1 MKKLKIAILSF
12 PGNNCEVESLRS
24 IKRCGM
30 EAVFFKWN
38 GSHKKLSDVD
48 GYFIPGGFSYEDR
61 GRAGMVAA
69 RDPLLAFLFEEAE
82 KGKVIIGNCNGAQV
96 LVESGLIPLNKG
108 LRMSLARNVVDNEA
122 VGFLNEWIWITPT
135 CARDRCATSDWEGA
149 MQLPIA
155 HGEGRFVTKD
165 KDVIEELKRNDQIA
179 FSYCDS
185 EGNVSDE
192 APICPNGSMFG
203 AAGICNKEGN
213 VVALMPHPERTI
225 AGDPYFISM
234 KNWIEEKRS
243 ITRASLFTVSTDEL
257 RPADEENKSN
267 LNGMKLTDLEKR
279 DVEIFIDTIIVNN
292 EERTVEQA
300 AKRIASDIKI
310 KQSKYFSSKEM
321 EPQQVLSILSLF
333 NPNKEI
339 AYIKRGQKVTKWN
352 PDKKKEEVTQSPL
365 EKGITI
371 IRRDVPD
378 TGAGILGKGAISG
391 ICYVLGNIK
400 EQDLYTIKLLE
411 VFSNPHSST
420 LSILR

>member
-1 MKKLKIAILSF
+1 MIKIAIPSF

-38 GSHKKLSDVD
+38 DSHEKLEDID

-69 RDPLLAFLFEEAE
+69 RDPLLAFLAEEAS

-96 LVESGLIPLNKG
+96 LVESGLIPLDKG
-108 LRMSLARNVVDNEA
+108 LRMSLARNVVDNES

-135 CARDRCATSDWEGA
+135 CAQDRCATSNWEGA

-155 HGEGRFVTKD
+155 HGEGRFTTRD
-165 KDVIEELKRNDQIA
+165 KDVIAELKQNDQIA
-179 FSYCDS
+179 FSYCDAQ
-185 EGNVSDE
+185 GNVSDE
-192 APICPNGSMFG
+192 APICPNGSLFG

-234 KNWIEEKRS
+234 RNWIEQGRGGGLS
-243 ITRASLFTVSTDEL
+243 
-257 RPADEENKSN
+257 ADTFESKEVALS
-267 LNGMKLTDLEKR
+267 DHDKR
-279 DVEIFIDTIIVNN
+279 DTEIFIDTIIVNN

-300 AKRIASDIKI
+300 ARRVASDISV
-310 KQSKYFSSKEM
+310 KQLKYFSSKEM

-339 AYIKRGQKVTKWN
+339 AYIKRGSNVTKWN
-352 PDKKKEEVTQSPL
+352 PDTKQEESSNSPL
-365 EKGITI
+365 EKGIALL
-371 IRRDVPD
+371 RRDDPD
-378 TGAGILGKGAISG
+378 TGAGTLGKEAMSG
-391 ICYVLGNIK
+391 ICYVLGNIN
-400 EQDLYTIKLLE
+400 EQQLYTSSLLE
-411 VFSNPHSST
+411 VLSNPHA
-420 LSILR
+420 SILSMLR